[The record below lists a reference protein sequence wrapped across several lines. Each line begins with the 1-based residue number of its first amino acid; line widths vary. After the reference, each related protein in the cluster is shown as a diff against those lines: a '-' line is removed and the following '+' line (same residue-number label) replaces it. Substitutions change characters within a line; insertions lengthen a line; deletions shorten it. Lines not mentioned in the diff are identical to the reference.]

1 MGGSVYFNCCYAR
14 IVRPYWLAITLF
26 ILFVITF
33 LSLLPMD
40 ELPKVAGSDK
50 LHHLLAYAGLMFW
63 VALRKPRYW
72 LALLFFFMAWGGA
85 IELIQPYVNRY
96 AEWLDFLVNSV
107 GLLLGVLV
115 GFMFRKL
122 LGIK

>member
-1 MGGSVYFNCCYAR
+1 MGVRVVFSHCYAG
-14 IVRPYWLAITLF
+14 VVKPYWAVITLF

-63 VALRKPRYW
+63 VALRKPKYW
-72 LALLFFFMAWGGA
+72 LALLLFFVVWGGA

-96 AEWLDFLVNSV
+96 AEWLDFFVNSV
-107 GLLLGVLV
+107 GLLLGVLM
-115 GFMFRKL
+115 GFWVRRFLK
-122 LGIK
+122 IN

>member
-1 MGGSVYFNCCYAR
+1 MYLNGCYER
-14 IVRPYWLAITLF
+14 LVKPYWVVITLF
-26 ILFVITF
+26 VLFVITF
-33 LSLLPMD
+33 LSLLPAD

-63 VALRKPRYW
+63 VALRKPKYW
-72 LALLFFFMAWGGA
+72 LVLLLFFVAWGGA

-107 GLLLGVLV
+107 GLLLGVLM
-115 GFMFRKL
+115 GFWVRKL
-122 LGIK
+122 LNIK

>member
-1 MGGSVYFNCCYAR
+1 MGDSVYFNRCYAR

-33 LSLLPMD
+33 LSLLPVD
-40 ELPKVAGSDK
+40 ELPKVVGSDK

-63 VALRKPRYW
+63 VALRKPKYW
-72 LALLFFFMAWGGA
+72 LPLLFLFMAWGGA